1 MTMGMMMI
9 MMIIRMSRSLDHILE
24 SSESSSLSTS
34 MDINT
39 RSLTRYRQDTITLL
53 YQLIYSML
61 LYWIHQHQVPHQ
73 IQGGHYLSSLPAYI
87 CCYTGY
93 TNAQVPHQIQA
104 GHYHSSLPANIC
116 CYTGYTNTRS
126 LTRYR
131 QDTISLLYQLTV
143 YMLLYWVHQHQV
155 PHQIQAGQYH
165 SSPPACRLSYYM

>member
-73 IQGGHYLSSLPAYI
+73 IQ
-87 CCYTGY
+87 
-93 TNAQVPHQIQA
+93 A
-104 GHYHSSLPANIC
+104 GHYHSS
-116 CYTGYTNTRS
+116 
-126 LTRYR
+126 
-131 QDTISLLYQLTV
+131 
-143 YMLLYWVHQHQV
+143 
-155 PHQIQAGQYH
+155 
-165 SSPPACRLSYYM
+165 PPA

>member
-93 TNAQVPHQIQA
+93 TN
-104 GHYHSSLPANIC
+104 
-116 CYTGYTNTRS
+116 TRF

-131 QDTISLLYQLTV
+131 QDNITLLHQLVGSHTICRYRQDNITFLQQLIGSHTIDTSRTISLFF
-143 YMLLYWVHQHQV
+143 
-155 PHQIQAGQYH
+155 
-165 SSPPACRLSYYM
+165 SSL